1 MEKQEI
7 NRLQDEARKLESEM
21 DERRQRLAAIRD
33 EISREKRDDRPAY
46 TSVTIDADG
55 RFLPK

>member
-46 TSVTIDADG
+46 TSVTID
-55 RFLPK
+55 